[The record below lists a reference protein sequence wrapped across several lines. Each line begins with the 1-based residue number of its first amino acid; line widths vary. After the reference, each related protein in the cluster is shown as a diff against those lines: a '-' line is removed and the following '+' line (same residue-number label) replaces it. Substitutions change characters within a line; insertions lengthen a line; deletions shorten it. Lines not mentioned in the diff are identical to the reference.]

1 MPKLYKSLDDKR
13 FYELDDADRNIYT
26 QVMRNEAKHIEQ
38 FDNPMKF
45 QNKFER
51 MTAYEFQKGLEL
63 VKREL
68 EAIVNEYNTGTLE
81 NREDTG
87 KLVSYW
93 NTLMAYLKNM
103 LLVGGIPNRDIQKIN
118 NLLDDIKPLVNDV
131 AMIAEEFDFVDKS
144 QIEQLAEKFD
154 GNNWTPIY
162 ILQKKKKP
170 EEIEAPDVEDALDEE
185 DDDFGLDEDDE
196 QPPRRDWGMPENLEE
211 DEEAPEEEEEEEA
224 PEEAPPEEAEALEV
238 KEDEKEPEEVVEVVV
253 EPPKRTKKQKL
264 QTILSNIMSF
274 SLQDLQKYHK
284 QLFGEKTRANNKYY
298 LRNKLK
304 PRLNQLINE
313 EPEQV
318 VGDGKPI
325 RNKSSAIRYNDDLND
340 YYLFQGQK

>member
-1 MPKLYKSLDDKR
+1 MPKLYKTLDEKR
-13 FYELDDADRNIYT
+13 FRELDDADRNIYT

-38 FDNPMKF
+38 FDYPMKF
-45 QNKFER
+45 PNKFER

-68 EAIVNEYNTGTLE
+68 EGIISEYNTGTLE
-81 NREDTG
+81 NRENTG
-87 KLVSYW
+87 KLISYW
-93 NTLMAYLKNM
+93 NTLMSYLKSM
-103 LLVGGIPNRDIQKIN
+103 LLVGGLPNRDIQKIN
-118 NLLDDIKPLVNDV
+118 NLLDDIKPLVDDV
-131 AMIAEEFDFVDKS
+131 AMIAQEFDFVDKL
-144 QIEQLAEKFD
+144 QIEDLAEKFN
-154 GNNWTPIY
+154 GNNWTPIT
-162 ILQKKKKP
+162 ILQRKKKP
-170 EEIEAPDVEDALDEE
+170 EEIEAPDIEDALDEE
-185 DDDFGLDEDDE
+185 DDAFGLDEDDE

-211 DEEAPEEEEEEEA
+211 DEEAPDEEAPEEEA
-224 PEEAPPEEAEALEV
+224 PEEEAEAFEV
-238 KEDEKEPEEVVEVVV
+238 KEDEKEPEEVDEPPK
-253 EPPKRTKKQKL
+253 PPKRTRKQKL
-264 QTILSNIMSF
+264 QKILSNIMSF

-284 QLFGEKTRANNKYY
+284 QLFGEETRANNKYY

-325 RNKSSAIRYNDDLND
+325 RTKPSAIRYNDELND